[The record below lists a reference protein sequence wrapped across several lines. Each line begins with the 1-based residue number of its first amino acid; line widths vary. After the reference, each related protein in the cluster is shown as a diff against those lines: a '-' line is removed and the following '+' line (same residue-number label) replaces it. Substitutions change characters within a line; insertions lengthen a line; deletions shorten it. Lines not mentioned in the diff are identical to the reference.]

1 MSLRILRNLH
11 FFCVTVQ
18 IQKVANWIVLYV
30 LDIQTVILRRKLD
43 SVKPEKN
50 LEKKYK
56 IKIVISSIDLDNTWS
71 VGLGS
76 NLSRNYKYDSTKLW
90 FENTIM

>member
-1 MSLRILRNLH
+1 VFESKMSLRILRNLQF

-56 IKIVISSIDLDNTWS
+56 IKIVISSIDLDNT
-71 VGLGS
+71 
-76 NLSRNYKYDSTKLW
+76 
-90 FENTIM
+90 

>member
-1 MSLRILRNLH
+1 VFESKMSLRILRNLH

-30 LDIQTVILRRKLD
+30 LDIQTLILRRKLD

-50 LEKKYK
+50 LEKK
-56 IKIVISSIDLDNTWS
+56 
-71 VGLGS
+71 
-76 NLSRNYKYDSTKLW
+76 
-90 FENTIM
+90 